1 MPGFQRDP
9 DDRAA
14 LLVPLLLSHRLR
26 PCRGSRAFEEVRQFL
41 ADRELGFVGSYP
53 AVGVGKGIARSGA
66 GPEPVGSPDLCLD
79 LLAGRAASG
88 QRALASPEVVVADLD
103 SQAVDAVKPRWAG
116 QHDTEAESLVVAC
129 CPWLD
134 PNPEPRR
141 QFGAPTVLLDTGERR
156 GGLVGLA

>member
-88 QRALASPEVVVADLD
+88 QRLSLIHISEPTRLGM
-103 SQAVDAVKPRWAG
+103 SSYAVFCLKKKKTQQTRSTAAILTHRYEHGATVTK
-116 QHDTEAESLVVAC
+116 DT
-129 CPWLD
+129 
-134 PNPEPRR
+134 
-141 QFGAPTVLLDTGERR
+141 
-156 GGLVGLA
+156 

>member
-66 GPEPVGSPDLCLD
+66 GPEPVGSPDLCLH

-88 QRALASPEVVVADLD
+88 QRLSLIHISEPTRLGMSSYAVFCLKKKKTQ
-103 SQAVDAVKPRWAG
+103 QATMTFKY
-116 QHDTEAESLVVAC
+116 Q
-129 CPWLD
+129 
-134 PNPEPRR
+134 
-141 QFGAPTVLLDTGERR
+141 TGKIQIKYNTKKDET
-156 GGLVGLA
+156 